1 MGKFTQVA
9 YYKKIGRVADPSVTG
24 IENPEPAWLRG
35 KLPVNKSSQNLVTLY
50 ATVL

>member
-1 MGKFTQVA
+1 V
-9 YYKKIGRVADPSVTG
+9 VNPSVTG

-35 KLPVNKSSQNLVTLY
+35 KLPVNNCSQNLVALY